1 MATTGAAAAPEV
13 RRRARPVDGPSIRQ
27 QVAAAYHAPVPDN
40 DTLFALDVERM
51 LHAAYR
57 FRGGWP
63 PVYTRWPV
71 PREA

>member
-1 MATTGAAAAPEV
+1 M
-13 RRRARPVDGPSIRQ
+13 DGPGIRQ
-27 QVAAAYHAPVPDN
+27 QVAAAYHAPVLDN
-40 DTLFALDVERM
+40 HTLFALDVERM